1 EADVL
6 VTACGILRTP
16 KLPAVPGLDRF
27 GGTAFHTARW
37 RHDVDLSGKRVAV
50 IGTGCTAIQ
59 VVPEIQLLV
68 EHLDVYQRSPGW
80 TLPKGDFAYSPRAQQ
95 VFERLP
101 ILQKLDRLAVFALME
116 IGVAGMTR
124 HRWILAPLRTVGRWQ
139 IRHYI
144 HDPELRRRLTP
155 KDELGCKRVMLTDD
169 W

>member
-1 EADVL
+1 
-6 VTACGILRTP
+6 
-16 KLPAVPGLDRF
+16 GLDRF

-59 VVPEIQLLV
+59 VVPEIQPLV

-124 HRWILAPLRTVGRWQ
+124 HRWILSDRKSTRLNSSHQ
-139 IRHYI
+139 IISYAVFC
-144 HDPELRRRLTP
+144 LKKKKNLLL
-155 KDELGCKRVMLTDD
+155 KQ
-169 W
+169 